1 MTDSPEQP
9 SAYLPGAMPA
19 SSLASAKAVWY
30 RRPWFLLSA
39 ALVIVV
45 GVSIM
50 SDLPHHITVNED
62 ASAQNASIKQI
73 NSDLAP
79 CNYAIAEVYHFY
91 ATTIAGSATP
101 TSPQKYPKWML
112 DDQSAC
118 SFTSGAIYDVTN
130 NFQALDTKAGKYI
143 DAMHTVVVTWITS
156 DALGAIND
164 IMYLYNHPGDPKP
177 LAALRARTTL
187 LNAERDQ
194 ALADWSQAN
203 SLLGGRL
210 TPLSLAHLPE
220 IAR

>member
-1 MTDSPEQP
+1 MTDSPDQP
-9 SAYLPGAMPA
+9 TSYNPGAMPA
-19 SSLASAKAVWY
+19 SSLASTKAVWY

-39 ALVIVV
+39 ALVVVV
-45 GVSIM
+45 GVSVL
-50 SDLPHHITVNED
+50 SDLPHHISVNED

-73 NSDLAP
+73 NGDIAP
-79 CNYAIAEVYHFY
+79 CNYAVAEMYHYY

-101 TSPQKYPKWML
+101 AQPQKFPKWMT

-143 DAMHTVVVTWITS
+143 DNMHTVVVTWITS

-164 IMYLYNHPGDPKP
+164 IMFLYNHPGDAKT
-177 LAALRARTTL
+177 LSALRARTTL

-194 ALADWSQAN
+194 ALADWSRAN
-203 SLLGGRL
+203 ALLGGRL
-210 TPLSLAHLPE
+210 TRLSLAQLP
-220 IAR
+220 AVA